1 MQLRHPQESAIDS
14 PASHV
19 ASEYK
24 KYIANIRGLTVELA
38 EQNRSELVRPLNKW
52 CVQSGSAVEQGG
64 APDWEE
70 LYKILQAAP
79 EILNLARQ
87 KCSEF
92 NSFATKLEQG
102 LVGEK
107 NEGAEIQSPLSN
119 RDSGQ
124 FTLRISELMTAQVAN
139 VDPGYVTRETPTAVP
154 NSPSST
160 PPPASKVR
168 RNPLAQ
174 AVVASTRGAVAKAS
188 GAATKV
194 SGGEK

>member
-1 MQLRHPQESAIDS
+1 MLPRHPHESAIDS

-24 KYIANIRGLTVELA
+24 KYIANIRGLTVELS
-38 EQNRSELVRPLNKW
+38 EQNRPEIVRPLNKW

-70 LYKILQAAP
+70 LFKILQDAP
-79 EILNLARQ
+79 EVLTLARQ

-107 NEGAEIQSPLSN
+107 NEGAEIQSPLSS

-124 FTLRISELMTAQVAN
+124 FTLRISELMSAQVAN
-139 VDPGYVTRETPTAVP
+139 VDPGYATRETVNVP
-154 NSPSST
+154 NSSSST

>member
-1 MQLRHPQESAIDS
+1 MQLRHPHESAIDS

-38 EQNRSELVRPLNKW
+38 DLNKPEVVKPLNRW

-79 EILNLARQ
+79 EILSLARQ

-102 LVGEK
+102 LVGERTEE
-107 NEGAEIQSPLSN
+107 NEIQSPHSG

-124 FTLRISELMTAQVAN
+124 FTFRISDLMSAQVAN
-139 VDPGYVTRETPTAVP
+139 VDPGYVTRETPPSNVP
-154 NSPSST
+154 STISNT

-174 AVVASTRGAVAKAS
+174 AVIASTRGAAVKA
-188 GAATKV
+188 

>member
-1 MQLRHPQESAIDS
+1 MLPRHTPESAIDS

-38 EQNRSELVRPLNKW
+38 DLNKPEVVKPLNRW

-70 LYKILQAAP
+70 LYKILQGTP
-79 EILNLARQ
+79 EILSLAKK

-92 NSFATKLEQG
+92 DRFAIKLEQG

-107 NEGAEIQSPLSN
+107 TEGHDIQSPHSS
-119 RDSGQ
+119 DSGQ
-124 FTLRISELMTAQVAN
+124 FTLRISELMSAQVAN
-139 VDPGYVTRETPTAVP
+139 VFVTGEIPATSQ
-154 NSPSST
+154 SPSSSA
-160 PPPASKVR
+160 PPPASKIR
-168 RNPLAQ
+168 KSPLAQ
-174 AVVASTRGAVAKAS
+174 AVVASTRGAAAKAS
-188 GAATKV
+188 G
-194 SGGEK
+194 GEK